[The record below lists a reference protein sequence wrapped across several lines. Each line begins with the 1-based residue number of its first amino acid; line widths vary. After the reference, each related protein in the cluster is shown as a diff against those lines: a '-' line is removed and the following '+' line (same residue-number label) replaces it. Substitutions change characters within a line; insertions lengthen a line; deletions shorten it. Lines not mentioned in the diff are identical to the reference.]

1 MATYPNTGLA
11 QSLAPWYGSC
21 KIEISED
28 GGSTWVNVGLARSV
42 KFEEQFDQV
51 EIQADNGPNLAE
63 AIGNQRVLLTFNG
76 LELYL
81 PTMHK
86 IRGGIDSLSVTSAI
100 ATTVTDSWA
109 SSEWAYNQVK
119 FLSDMGS
126 SSTGPAISA
135 VQTWK
140 TGSTTT
146 LTTAGL
152 DFVKSKDSRGL
163 TDGIMVLSTDF
174 GGDAKDT
181 ETLRIKYVYG
191 DIAARKLTSGG
202 YTTITSKMFKLTNK
216 QIVNG
221 TAKYRYI
228 VLYSA
233 SLNAGLNLA
242 FKSANE
248 ADPVLEVPIQVQ
260 ASLDATRTEGD
271 QLFYIEDTI
280 ATA

>member
-1 MATYPNTGLA
+1 MATYANTGLA

-28 GGSTWVNVGLARSV
+28 GGSTWVNVGLARAV

-51 EIQADNGPNLAE
+51 EIQSDNGPNLAE

-81 PTMHK
+81 PTMDK

-100 ATTVTDSWA
+100 ATTVTDSHTA
-109 SSEWAYNQVK
+109 TEWAYNQVK
-119 FLSDMGS
+119 MLSDMGS

-135 VQTWK
+135 VKTWK

-146 LTTAGL
+146 LTTAGF
-152 DFVKSKDSRGL
+152 DFVKSKDSKGL
-163 TDGIMVLSTDF
+163 TNGIMVLSTDF
-174 GGDAKDT
+174 GGDALDT
-181 ETLRIKYVYG
+181 ETLRITYVYG

-202 YTTITSKMFKLTNK
+202 KTTITSKMFRLTNK
-216 QIVNG
+216 QVVSG

-242 FKSANE
+242 FKSSNE

-280 ATA
+280 GTA